1 MEIEKEDKTNKS
13 GRERETLFRTVYSN
27 HTSLRQIVDGKA
39 NMIISINTVIISSI
53 IAISGYGLIADKL
66 DLYRFNI
73 IAPIVLIMLS
83 CLVSAIFAI
92 MAARPKII
100 KKSVETNPATR
111 RSLLFFGEIAEYTQ
125 QEFIG
130 KMEELLNSRK
140 DIYEEMIIDLYSQG
154 VILKHK
160 YNLLSYA
167 YQVMMFGFSFGVI
180 VYLIFLVFKLETA
193 PSYM

>member
-1 MEIEKEDKTNKS
+1 MEVEKELSGSKS

-53 IAISGYGLIADKL
+53 IAISGYGMVADKL

-73 IAPIVLIMLS
+73 IVPIVLIMLS
-83 CLVSAIFAI
+83 CLTSAIFAI
-92 MAARPKII
+92 LAARPRII
-100 KKSVETNPATR
+100 KKGVKINQSEK

-125 QEFIG
+125 QEFIL

-140 DIYEEMIIDLYSQG
+140 DIYEQMIIDLYSQG

-167 YQVMMFGFSFGVI
+167 YQVMMFGFAFGVI
-180 VYLIFLVFKLETA
+180 IYLIFLVFKLETA
-193 PSYM
+193 PSYL